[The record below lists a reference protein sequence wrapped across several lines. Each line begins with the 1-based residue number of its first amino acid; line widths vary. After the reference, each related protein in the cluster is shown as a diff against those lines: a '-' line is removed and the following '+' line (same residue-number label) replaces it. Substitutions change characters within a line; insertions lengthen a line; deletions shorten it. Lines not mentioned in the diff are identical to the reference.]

1 MQPTSKVN
9 SHMNTKLNFMRPFFT
24 KTFSIF
30 TLAIC
35 STSLAFAGN
44 PTTSSSIKITSKGLK
59 EGSMCLLACYYGD
72 KNYIKDSAK
81 ANAKG
86 EVVFASAEKYPQGI
100 YLFVQPNKKYF
111 DFVMDEGQ
119 NFSLETD
126 TLDFIKNMKVKGS
139 EENKYFFEYQNFM
152 GVKQK
157 QIEPYRTQ
165 LKAIKSSKDSTKLLQ
180 DKIAAID
187 KEVIAYKIDFIKNN
201 PKTFVSKLF
210 KAMEEPTVPEAPILP
225 NGRKDSTFAY
235 RYFKS
240 HYFDNIDFSD
250 DRIMRTPIFQNKI
263 KYYLDKLT
271 PQTPDSIDISC
282 DYIAEKARA
291 NNEIFK
297 YLVGWMTYNYES
309 SPNMGFDAIFVHLVE
324 TYYVTKQAFWVDSTQ
339 LYKVINRAYTLKPLL
354 LGKKAP
360 AITMLDSLGKEVSLY
375 DIKAKYTIL
384 VFWDHGC
391 GHCKKEIPK
400 LAELYSKYK
409 AKGVEVYAV
418 ETEDQPKEWK
428 KFIIEHQL
436 KWINVNQPD
445 QYKRAVTKKIYDI
458 YSTPVIYL
466 LDENKIIKAKRID
479 SEQVGNF
486 IDMLEKEK
494 TKK

>member
-1 MQPTSKVN
+1 
-9 SHMNTKLNFMRPFFT
+9 MRQFF
-24 KTFSIF
+24 KTTISV
-30 TLAIC
+30 LAIC
-35 STSLAFAGN
+35 TTTFATAGN
-44 PTTSSSIKITSKGLK
+44 PTTGCSIKITSKGLK
-59 EGSMCLLACYYGD
+59 EGSMCLLACYFAD
-72 KNYIKDSAK
+72 KNFIKDSAK
-81 ANAKG
+81 SNAKG
-86 EVVFASAEKYPQGI
+86 EVVFANKEKYDQGI

-119 NFSLETD
+119 NFTLETD

-152 GVKQK
+152 AAKQK
-157 QIEPYRTQ
+157 QIEPYRNQ
-165 LKAIKSSKDSTKLLQ
+165 LKTIKSNADSTKLLQ
-180 DKIAAID
+180 DKIEAID
-187 KEVIAYKIDFIKNN
+187 KEVIAYKLDFIKNN
-201 PKTFVSKLF
+201 PKSFISTLF
-210 KAMEEPTVPEAPILP
+210 KAMEEPIVPEAPVLP

-240 HYFDNIDFSD
+240 HYFDNIDFTD
-250 DRIMRTPIFQNKI
+250 ARLLRTPIFQNKI

-291 NNEIFK
+291 NFEIFK
-297 YLVGWMTYNYES
+297 QLVGWMTYNYES
-309 SPNMGFDAIFVHLVE
+309 SMNMGFDAIFVHLVE
-324 TYYVTKQAFWVDSTQ
+324 KYYVTKQATWVDSTQ
-339 LYKVINRAYTLKPLL
+339 LYKVITRAYTLKPLL

-360 AITMLDSLGKEVSLY
+360 AIVMQDSLGKDVSLY
-375 DIKAKYTIL
+375 EVKAKYTVL

-400 LAELYSKYK
+400 LADMYEKYK
-409 AKGVEVYAV
+409 SKGVEVYAI

-428 KFIIEHQL
+428 KFIIEHNL

-479 SEQVGNF
+479 SEQLGNF
-486 IDMLEKEK
+486 IDQLEKEK
-494 TKK
+494 NKK

>member
-1 MQPTSKVN
+1 
-9 SHMNTKLNFMRPFFT
+9 MRQFF
-24 KTFSIF
+24 KTTISILAVCYASF
-30 TLAIC
+30 T
-35 STSLAFAGN
+35 FAGN
-44 PTTSSSIKITSKGLK
+44 PATGSSIKITDKGLK

-81 ANAKG
+81 ANGKG
-86 EVVFASAEKYPQGI
+86 EVVFINADKYDQGI

-126 TLDFIKNMKVKGS
+126 TTDFIKNMKVKGS
-139 EENKYFFEYQNFM
+139 EENRFFFEYQNFM
-152 GVKQK
+152 GTKQK
-157 QIEPYRTQ
+157 LIEPYRNQ
-165 LKAIKSSKDSTKLLQ
+165 LKTMKNKDSVKTVQ

-187 KEVIAYKIDFIKNN
+187 KDVIAYKIDFIKNN
-201 PKTFVSKLF
+201 PKTFVTKLF
-210 KAMEEPTVPEAPILP
+210 KAMEEPIVPEAPILS

-250 DRIMRTPIFQNKI
+250 DRILRTPIFQNKI

-282 DYIAEKARA
+282 DYIAEKAKA

-309 SPNMGFDAIFVHLVE
+309 SMNMGFDAIFVHLVE
-324 TYYVTKQAFWVDSTQ
+324 KYYVTKQAFWVDSTQ
-339 LYKVINRAYTLKPLL
+339 LYKVINRAYILKPLL

-360 AITMLDSLGKEVSLY
+360 AIVMQDSLGKDVSLY
-375 DIKAKYTIL
+375 DVKAKYTIL
-384 VFWDHGC
+384 IFWDHGC
-391 GHCKKEIPK
+391 GHCKKEVPK
-400 LAELYSKYK
+400 LAELYEKIKS
-409 AKGVEVYAV
+409 KGVEVYAV

-428 KFIIEHQL
+428 KFIIEHKL

-445 QYKRAVTKKIYDI
+445 AYKRAVTKKIYDI

-479 SEQVGNF
+479 TEQIGNF
-486 IDMLEKEK
+486 IDILEKEK
-494 TKK
+494 MKK